1 MPRRVVVQKKRIE
14 FRKIDLLSAGKVCA
28 AIDAIIGLIAGLIVA
43 SLIGG
48 LLVWVPVLAP
58 TTTQMV
64 NIGLVSGASGLAAI
78 VLFPI
83 AGALIG
89 FVKGVI
95 IAFLYNIVAER
106 IGGVQVETK

>member
-1 MPRRVVVQKKRIE
+1 MAKGKIE

-28 AIDAIIGLIAGLIVA
+28 AIDAVLGLLAGLIVA

-58 TTTQMV
+58 ATMQV
-64 NIGLVSGASGLAAI
+64 INIGLVSGASGVAAI

-83 AGALIG
+83 AGALFG
-89 FVKGVI
+89 FVKGVV
-95 IAFLYNIVAER
+95 IAFLYNLVAER
-106 IGGVQVETK
+106 IGGVMVETK